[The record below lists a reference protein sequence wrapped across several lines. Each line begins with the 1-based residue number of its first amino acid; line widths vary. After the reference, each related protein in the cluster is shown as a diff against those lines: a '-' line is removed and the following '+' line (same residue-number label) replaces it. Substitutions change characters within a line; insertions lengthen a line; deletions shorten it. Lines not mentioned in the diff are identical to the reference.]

1 MNNGNEEPR
10 RNGLDF
16 TLENVQ
22 AEIDRIRPMLQRDG
36 GDIEL
41 LGVEGETVRVRLTGA
56 CAGCAFASM
65 TLQHG
70 VEKALRAKFG
80 DSLRVENVPTGP

>member
-1 MNNGNEEPR
+1 MTTPEQESGRLE
-10 RNGLDF
+10 LS
-16 TLENVQ
+16 LENVR
-22 AEIDRIRPMLQRDG
+22 AEIERIRPMLQRDG

-41 LGVEGETVRVRLTGA
+41 LGLQEETVRVRLTGA

-70 VEKALRAKFG
+70 VQKALRMKFG
-80 DSLRVENVPTGP
+80 DAVRVENVPAEAT